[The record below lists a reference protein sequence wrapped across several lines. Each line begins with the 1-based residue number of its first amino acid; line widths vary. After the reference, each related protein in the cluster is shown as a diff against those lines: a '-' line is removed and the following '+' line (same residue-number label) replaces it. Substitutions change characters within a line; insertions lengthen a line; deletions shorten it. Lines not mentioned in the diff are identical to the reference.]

1 MSTTARGML
10 LAGALLL
17 AGCGQKGALYLP
29 DKHATVVSA
38 PSSPAAQPVTPAATP
53 PAAAPPADKKTQ
65 DDDTQ
70 PK

>member
-1 MSTTARGML
+1 MRTTARWVFW
-10 LAGALLL
+10 AGALLV

-29 DKHATVVSA
+29 DKHAVVSA
-38 PSSPAAQPVTPAATP
+38 PASPAAQPVTPAATP
-53 PAAAPPADKKTQ
+53 PAAQAPGDKKTQ

>member
-1 MSTTARGML
+1 MSTTARYVL

-38 PSSPAAQPVTPAATP
+38 PASPAAQPVTPAATP
-53 PAAAPPADKKTQ
+53 PADKKTQ

>member
-1 MSTTARGML
+1 MRTGARWMF

-17 AGCGQKGALYLP
+17 TGCGQKGALYLP

-38 PSSPAAQPVTPAATP
+38 PASPAAQPVTPGATP
-53 PAAAPPADKKTQ
+53 PAAPPSADKKTQ
-65 DDDTQ
+65 DDETQ

>member
-1 MSTTARGML
+1 MRTRARQVL
-10 LAGALLL
+10 WVGALLL

-38 PSSPAAQPVTPAATP
+38 PASPAAQPVTPAAIP
-53 PAAAPPADKKTQ
+53 PAAAPPADKKTP

>member
-1 MSTTARGML
+1 MSTTARGIL

-29 DKHATVVSA
+29 DKHATGVSA
-38 PSSPAAQPVTPAATP
+38 PASPAAQPVTPAATP
-53 PAAAPPADKKTQ
+53 PADKKTE

>member
-1 MSTTARGML
+1 MSTTACWVF

-29 DKHATVVSA
+29 DKHGTVVSA
-38 PSSPAAQPVTPAATP
+38 PASPAAQPATPAAT
-53 PAAAPPADKKTQ
+53 PPADKKTQ

>member
-1 MSTTARGML
+1 ML

-38 PSSPAAQPVTPAATP
+38 PASPAAQPVTTPSATP
-53 PAAAPPADKKTQ
+53 PAAQPPADKKTQ

>member
-1 MSTTARGML
+1 MRTTARWVFFTGV
-10 LAGALLL
+10 LLL

-38 PSSPAAQPVTPAATP
+38 PASPAAQPLTPGSTP
-53 PAAAPPADKKTQ
+53 PAAPPPADKKTQ